1 MEEFRIYHNKS
12 TLYHLQANGI
22 VDEYNNILKTALTKV
37 CNVQHDNWDQ
47 IIPAV
52 LWVYRATQKKT
63 DRSHTVQIGI
73 QEGSNNSHGI
83 YYSQFKGFYYDK
95 FDGEG
100 CITKML
106 TRVNGAWR

>member
-47 IIPAV
+47 IILVV
-52 LWVYRATQKKT
+52 LWVYRATQKRSMGHTPFKLVYRKEAIIPMEFIASYGKDYMEFPWKRLQCG
-63 DRSHTVQIGI
+63 DRSTILI
-73 QEGSNNSHGI
+73 
-83 YYSQFKGFYYDK
+83 
-95 FDGEG
+95 
-100 CITKML
+100 
-106 TRVNGAWR
+106 